1 MKEINLKKSL
11 YDLTEEYPELV
22 PALAGLGF
30 PCVGN
35 PILRASHGKLMTIPD
50 GCRRNG
56 LDIES
61 IIRDLEKKGFKV
73 LS

>member
-1 MKEINLKKSL
+1 MNEISLKKSL

-22 PALAGLGF
+22 SVLAGLGF
-30 PCVGN
+30 PCVSN
-35 PILRASHGKLMTIPD
+35 PTLRASHGKSTTIPD

-56 LDIES
+56 LDVGS
-61 IIRDLEKKGFKV
+61 IIRDLEKMGFKV